1 MDIVASTQQANLFLA
16 GQGSGK
22 TFTMGCLSSVFISKF
37 PKVKGLIAANTNDQ
51 LNRSTMYRIR
61 ECWKEFFGLSEWTRS
76 NKKGQYVVG
85 CTPPPHFD
93 TSNHNYEHYHNIISF
108 EWGSVIF
115 IGSLENYKALDGL
128 EVGWCLLDETKD
140 TRKEAITEVIVGRLR
155 QSGIYVYNGKVCDDK
170 KGIPFN
176 PFYVFTSP
184 AKVPWL
190 NEYFGLDKFDGEIQ
204 KYIYS
209 PPDYFKKSF
218 ENKFVVIS
226 STYLNKKNIP
236 ANYIQNQENNLPKH
250 LHGMLIFGD
259 PFSKAGGEF
268 MKYFERKKHVGNI
281 KKSYNNE
288 EVLHLTF
295 DFNSVPYIT
304 CDIFQ
309 IIEGVNCLKKIYLIE
324 EICLKNPKNSSPALA
339 DEIIKKYK
347 NHIGRVHLYG
357 DPAGNHANKN
367 TNTIE
372 KKSDFDI
379 LEGKLKQ
386 EFRVR
391 KCVAKAA
398 PSVSNSADFLNS
410 ILEKNDQNLSLLI
423 DEEAVETIA
432 DFTYCKE
439 DENGGMEKKR
449 IRDEQTGVMYEPR
462 GHNLDA
468 IRYFIC
474 EAFKNEYKVFISRG
488 KRPEITIL
496 KHNEYEF

>member
-1 MDIVASTQQANLFLA
+1 
-16 GQGSGK
+16 
-22 TFTMGCLSSVFISKF
+22 
-37 PKVKGLIAANTNDQ
+37 
-51 LNRSTMYRIR
+51 
-61 ECWKEFFGLSEWTRS
+61 
-76 NKKGQYVVG
+76 
-85 CTPPPHFD
+85 
-93 TSNHNYEHYHNIISF
+93 
-108 EWGSVIF
+108 
-115 IGSLENYKALDGL
+115 
-128 EVGWCLLDETKD
+128 
-140 TRKEAITEVIVGRLR
+140 
-155 QSGIYVYNGKVCDDK
+155 
-170 KGIPFN
+170 
-176 PFYVFTSP
+176 
-184 AKVPWL
+184 
-190 NEYFGLDKFDGEIQ
+190 
-204 KYIYS
+204 
-209 PPDYFKKSF
+209 
-218 ENKFVVIS
+218 
-226 STYLNKKNIP
+226 
-236 ANYIQNQENNLPKH
+236 
-250 LHGMLIFGD
+250 
-259 PFSKAGGEF
+259 
-268 MKYFERKKHVGNI
+268 
-281 KKSYNNE
+281 
-288 EVLHLTF
+288 
-295 DFNSVPYIT
+295 
-304 CDIFQ
+304 
-309 IIEGVNCLKKIYLIE
+309 
-324 EICLKNPKNSSPALA
+324 LKNPKNSSPALA